1 MSTTANE
8 WEYTQKKKKS
18 AAITEFMVICINGK
32 FVLFFKS
39 QTLSYKPNPVS
50 CEKISQTFV
59 SNTEKIT
66 WLIGEEYSTF
76 RSTNCFKFGFQG
88 QKMA

>member
-8 WEYTQKKKKS
+8 IYTKEKKRALQS
-18 AAITEFMVICINGK
+18 QNLWSFCINGK
-32 FVLFFKS
+32 FVLFFES

-50 CEKISQTFV
+50 CEKISQMFV